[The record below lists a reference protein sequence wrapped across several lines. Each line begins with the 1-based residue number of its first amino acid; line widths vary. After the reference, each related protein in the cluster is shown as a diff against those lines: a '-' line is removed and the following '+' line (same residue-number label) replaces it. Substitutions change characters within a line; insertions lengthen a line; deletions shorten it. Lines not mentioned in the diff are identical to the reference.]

1 MNMIKILSSAQIA
14 EIEDPVRSKFAMIIP
29 VLEAT
34 LHSLARDRIDRLG
47 GVNTVTLHDLSRE
60 FRSGAGDAGICF
72 EYAVHRAIAAQN
84 PLIYPLAS
92 EVLEK
97 YCGIPQGADSILFG
111 PEKDGIIP
119 VLENVENA
127 LTDESRVYVGN
138 RGQPPKLKRYVPKIV
153 RAFRRNEERN
163 KLPRSISGLW
173 KADLFLGNP
182 DAERWVGTT
191 VKINPSRLQGAQG
204 LRIGIYPK
212 QTSDKKDAPR
222 KDEDLNLVRLPLPY
236 DSAFMEVFYKS
247 FYLIRAFMNAD
258 AKVPRPVDLPDAEDR
273 FVTKELEARRDFAV
287 VEVLYA
293 LSNMAQPDL
302 LETSGVQEI
311 AVNAQISE
319 TGGLDN
325 EPEQPVESDFVSL
338 TPISQTEE
346 VAEFRR
352 TVKVP
357 KDNDQNRPLQEP
369 LIGGDVQW

>member
-1 MNMIKILSSAQIA
+1 MIKILSSAQIA
-14 EIEDPVRSKFAMIIP
+14 DIEDPVRSKFAMIIP

-34 LHSLARDRIDRLG
+34 LHSLARDRINRLG
-47 GVNTVTLHDLSRE
+47 GVDAVTLHDLARE
-60 FRSGAGDAGICF
+60 FRSGTGDAGICF
-72 EYAVHRAIAAQN
+72 EYAVHRAIATQN

-92 EVLEK
+92 EVLDR

-111 PEKDGIIP
+111 PEKDGVIP

-191 VKINPSRLQGAQG
+191 VKINPSQLQGAQG

-212 QTSDKKDAPR
+212 RTSDKKDVPR

-247 FYLIRAFMNAD
+247 FFLVRAFMNAT

-287 VEVLYA
+287 VEVLHS

-302 LETSGVQEI
+302 LETTGVQEI
-311 AVNAQISE
+311 EVNAQISE
-319 TGGLDN
+319 TEGLNN
-325 EPEQPVESDFVSL
+325 EPEQHVESDFVSL

-346 VAEFRR
+346 VAEFRKS
-352 TVKVP
+352 VKVP
-357 KDNDQNRPLQEP
+357 KDDDQDRPMQEP